1 MVFYGI
7 FLNQLSLTSIL
18 IPILC
23 TLHKFFDFPYFYQR
37 CGRRRAS
44 ISTNPFI
51 PYVGHIKTH
60 IISKNWLE
68 NFGEFFLIC
77 VFVLFLGKIPV
88 FLITGTRYRFESWK
102 FGCAVKSYIQ
112 VMKITLIV
120 LKEDFGFFS
129 GPLPIYGL
137 YILLKPSFLL

>member
-1 MVFYGI
+1 MVYYGI

-23 TLHKFFDFPYFYQR
+23 TLHKVFNFRYSYQL
-37 CGRRRAS
+37 CGRRTRPIKAYS
-44 ISTNPFI
+44 II
-51 PYVGHIKTH
+51 PYVDHIKTH

-120 LKEDFGFFS
+120 LLRKILAFFFWS
-129 GPLPIYGL
+129 GTQEYP
-137 YILLKPSFLL
+137 